1 MKKLLCSALV
11 VSTLVLP
18 TTVFAA
24 DKTNNSILG
33 GVTSYVNEVYVNLD
47 EEEKEILIDE
57 LYKEKSEVLDN
68 TYNTAKQQLAES
80 KVTMMNHDIDR
91 VNDEEN
97 YIAKLINS
105 QGERTNTSNWEFNLK
120 YLQDNYD
127 SLKSLS
133 NFKKNYVDSYIEA
146 YTIVQLTKDMPD
158 EKANTITTLKY
169 TTDAA
174 ISMRASTANYSYRD
188 ALSYA
193 EKYYKSY
200 NKNYPDWSSSGG
212 DCANFVSQCLYA
224 GGKAMRGT
232 PGSSSSADNFSNWFS
247 SGTSQNTKNVSSTWR
262 GADAFKWYWMDH
274 SESYKKFTAVD
285 STSWNY
291 GYTGDAV
298 SLLNSN
304 GRAMHTMLITG
315 YNNPDFILS
324 AHTSSTNSASL
335 KSKIKGYDSF
345 IIYNMRN

>member
-1 MKKLLCSALV
+1 MKKILCSALV
-11 VSTLVLP
+11 LSTLALP
-18 TTVFAA
+18 TTVFAT
-24 DKTNNSILG
+24 DKTDNSILE
-33 GVTSYVNEVYVNLD
+33 GVTSYVNEVYVNLN
-47 EEEKEILIDE
+47 EEEKDILIDK
-57 LYKEKSEVLDN
+57 LYNEKSDVLND
-68 TYNTAKQQLAES
+68 TYSNKKQLTEAKIS
-80 KVTMMNHDIDR
+80 MMVNDIARID
-91 VNDEEN
+91 DEEN
-97 YIAKLINS
+97 YIVNLINS
-105 QGERTNTSNWEFNLK
+105 QGKDTDLSNWEFNLE
-120 YLQDNYD
+120 YLQNNYD
-127 SLKSLS
+127 SLKSVS
-133 NFKKNYVDSYIEA
+133 GFNKNYVDSYIEA
-146 YTIVQLTKDMPD
+146 YTIVELTKDMPD
-158 EKANTITTLKY
+158 EKVNTITTLKY

-174 ISMRASTANYSYRD
+174 ISMRASTANYSYSN

-193 EKYYKSY
+193 EKYYKNY

-224 GGKAMRGT
+224 GGKAMKGI
-232 PGSSSSADNFSNWFS
+232 PGNSSSAESFSNWFS

-291 GYTGDAV
+291 GYTGDAI